1 MFGQIIKPMGIQLRR
16 EMQFHLIRR
25 AEMQAGMSPFI
36 SALIRY
42 DDASVGT
49 YLVDDFLLITLNT
62 RLILGC
68 SREL

>member
-1 MFGQIIKPMGIQLRR
+1 
-16 EMQFHLIRR
+16 MQFHLIRR
-25 AEMQAGMSPFI
+25 AERQAGMSPFI

>member
-1 MFGQIIKPMGIQLRR
+1 
-16 EMQFHLIRR
+16 MQFHLIRR
-25 AEMQAGMSPFI
+25 AERQAGMSPFI

-42 DDASVGT
+42 DDPSVGT